1 MGGSLAIGCAS
12 STARVRALSVRRAD
26 RALGHPL
33 GMADQPVP
41 GLELRVHEDADVLRQ
56 LVEVVIGHDE
66 DVPKADPG

>member
-1 MGGSLAIGCAS
+1 
-12 STARVRALSVRRAD
+12 
-26 RALGHPL
+26 
-33 GMADQPVP
+33 MADQPVP